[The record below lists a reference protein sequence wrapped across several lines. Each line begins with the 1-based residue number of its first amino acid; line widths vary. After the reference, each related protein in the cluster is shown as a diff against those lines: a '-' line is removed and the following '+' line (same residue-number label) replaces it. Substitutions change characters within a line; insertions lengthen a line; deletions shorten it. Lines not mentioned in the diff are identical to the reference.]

1 VRASLAD
8 GDATLKSAQRNLERL
23 TGLAPRALT
32 LAFGATVLR
41 VPQDRNAAAEIAL
54 SHNPELAASHIEIE
68 AAEEDRKAQRGRLLP
83 KLAMELSHATS
94 TNAGGTEGKIR
105 DNRAMLV
112 FSAQLYNGGSNWAQV
127 DAAAARRDELVA
139 KATNVERKLVQELEV
154 AYANLD
160 ASAVRFAAVRDELD
174 ANTKVV
180 TAFRKQ
186 LLGANRQLLDVLDAY
201 QRLYQSRLDM
211 TQALISEAQS
221 QLRVAHLTGTIHQLV
236 PGSAELPARGSPPTL
251 PEAWQPYIPD
261 LAPKGP
267 VPSSVIDPDIQ
278 VPGR

>member
-1 VRASLAD
+1 
-8 GDATLKSAQRNLERL
+8 
-23 TGLAPRALT
+23 
-32 LAFGATVLR
+32 
-41 VPQDRNAAAEIAL
+41 
-54 SHNPELAASHIEIE
+54 
-68 AAEEDRKAQRGRLLP
+68 
-83 KLAMELSHATS
+83 
-94 TNAGGTEGKIR
+94 
-105 DNRAMLV
+105 
-112 FSAQLYNGGSNWAQV
+112 V
-127 DAAAARRDELVA
+127 DAAAARRDELAA

-221 QLRVAHLTGTIHQLV
+221 QLRVAHLTGTLNQLV
-236 PGSAELPARGSPPTL
+236 PGSAELPSRVSPPAL
-251 PEAWQPYIPD
+251 PQEWQPWIPD

-267 VPSSVIDPDIQ
+267 VLPSAMGPDIQ